1 MKRFRATVGSFPCF
15 ALLATILVASPAH
28 SYAGATTTTVAA
40 EYTGGVITAEE
51 IAAYARSLQY
61 PYSDPWTAYFDAAHD
76 SALQADTSD
85 ILRLCAEEIL
95 WDRTTAQEARQRGFV
110 LPRTLEVEAEKRYDE
125 CVADEWRTSVAS
137 RITTLSLETIGR
149 MMEKDRRP
157 FLQEEQR
164 QVAYIFLQKD
174 GPKADKPAPAK
185 FRLLRDLKWRIESGE
200 LDFGDAARR
209 FSEAASASS
218 GGRIG
223 WVRRSDRYHPAFKN
237 LVFQTPA
244 GSLSDAVELHNGY
257 YLVKVESV
265 IPDRNPSAEEVARD
279 VVLAAEALRLARAE
293 AVAQA
298 EKTAIAAVPEASSAI
313 KAIGEAA
320 RREGLDDSR
329 CSLTLTLLLDRL
341 VARAYYETSV
351 SEQIKVTEDDA
362 RKYYDAN
369 PTQMRESGIFRLTRF
384 TVPTQ
389 TRKGQPARS
398 LEKARQLAET
408 IRNDLI
414 GGTSDTDLMRRWEPK
429 GLIVEET
436 SGWEQG
442 TGIGPA
448 DMELLRQPEGYIS
461 GIHSTT
467 TGVVFFRLDGK
478 RELPLIPFEVKRD
491 QLLKTLRDL
500 RVAESM
506 VESRKAV
513 AERLRLRPRWY

>member
-1 MKRFRATVGSFPCF
+1 MASLRSF
-15 ALLATILVASPAH
+15 ALTATIFAAPAY
-28 SYAGATTTTVAA
+28 SWAGATTPTVAA
-40 EYTGGVITAEE
+40 EYTGGSITAEE
-51 IAAYARSLQY
+51 IAAYAHSLQY
-61 PYSDPWTAYFDAAHD
+61 PYSDPWAAYFEAVHD
-76 SALQADTSD
+76 SPQQADTSD

-95 WDRTTAQEARQRGFV
+95 WDRTMAQEARQKGFV
-110 LPRTLEVEAEKRYDE
+110 LPRALEVEAEKRYDD
-125 CVADEWRTSVAS
+125 CVADAWRNSVAN
-137 RITTLSLETIGR
+137 RITTLSLETISR

-157 FLQEEQR
+157 FFQEEQR

-174 GPKADKPAPAK
+174 GPKADKPAPEK
-185 FRLLRDLKWRIESGE
+185 HRLLRDLKWRIESGE
-200 LDFGDAARR
+200 LDFADAAKR
-209 FSEAASASS
+209 FSEAASAPS

-223 WVRRSDRYHPAFKN
+223 WVRRGDRYHPAFKN
-237 LVFQTPA
+237 LVFQTAA

-265 IPDRNPSAEEVARD
+265 IPDRNPSAEEVAKD

-293 AVAQA
+293 AVAEA
-298 EKTAIAAVPEASSAI
+298 EKAAVAAAPEASSAA
-313 KAIGEAA
+313 KAIVEAA
-320 RREGLDDSR
+320 RRDGLDDSM
-329 CSLTLTLLLDRL
+329 CSLTQALLLDRF
-341 VARAYYETSV
+341 VARAYYAASV
-351 SEQIKVTEDDA
+351 TDQITVTEEDA
-362 RKYYDAN
+362 RKYYDEN

-389 TRKGQPARS
+389 ARKGQPARS
-398 LEKARQLAET
+398 LEKASQLAEA

-414 GGTSDTDLMRRWEPK
+414 GGTSDNDLLRRWEPK

-448 DMELLRQPEGYIS
+448 DKELLHQPEGYIS
-461 GIHSTT
+461 KIHPTT

-478 RELPLIPFEVKRD
+478 RDLPLIPFEVKRE
-491 QLLKTLRDL
+491 QLLKTLKDR

-506 VESRKAV
+506 IESRKAV